1 MTEVMAK
8 CTPLPGSTK
17 VYFQISHGIHFVQME
32 VGDEIS
38 KRNEV
43 GVLVRAKE
51 REGAITLSW
60 LEKILSSIQMQKE

>member
-1 MTEVMAK
+1 
-8 CTPLPGSTK
+8 
-17 VYFQISHGIHFVQME
+17 ME

>member
-1 MTEVMAK
+1 MYKVMK
-8 CTPLPGSTK
+8 YNDRSYGKMYILPGSRR
-17 VYFQISHGIHFVQME
+17 YFQISHGIHFVQME

-51 REGAITLSW
+51 SERELVH
-60 LEKILSSIQMQKE
+60 

>member
-1 MTEVMAK
+1 
-8 CTPLPGSTK
+8 
-17 VYFQISHGIHFVQME
+17 ME

-60 LEKILSSIQMQKE
+60 LEKNPFFHSNAERVKS